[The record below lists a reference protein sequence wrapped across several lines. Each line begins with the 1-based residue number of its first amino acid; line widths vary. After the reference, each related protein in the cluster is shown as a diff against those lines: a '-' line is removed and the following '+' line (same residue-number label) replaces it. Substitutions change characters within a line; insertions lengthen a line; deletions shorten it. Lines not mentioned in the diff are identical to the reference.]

1 LDAILRSLFDGPS
14 IIERG
19 APVKRRDF
27 IAGLAASPSLAA
39 AAREQGQAQ
48 SQTPARPPAPLTV
61 TLLGTG
67 TPAPSLDR
75 QSSGYLI
82 AAGRD
87 LIVWD
92 HGPGAHQRLIESG
105 HRPID
110 VTHAFF
116 THLHYDH
123 CMDYGRLV
131 LQRWDQGAGRIG
143 ELKVYGPPPLARMT
157 EQLFGADG
165 VYGPDIRARV
175 EHRSSLDVYE
185 ARGGTLPRARPAPR
199 VTEIHAGS
207 VVEGDGWKLTAG
219 HAQHV
224 QPYLEC
230 LAFRLDT
237 AEGSVCYTGD
247 SGPSDT
253 IVELAKGCDLLIH
266 MNHYFSGTEPSPAYR
281 AACGNHRDNATIAKR
296 AGVKTLVLTHLLAQ
310 IDRPAIREQIVHEIR
325 QVFDGA
331 VIWGEDLMRLTVR
344 PTGIESIET
353 RASVTNPSRD

>member
-1 LDAILRSLFDGPS
+1 MT
-14 IIERG
+14 
-19 APVKRRDF
+19 VKRRDF
-27 IAGLAASPSLAA
+27 VSALAASAAALPAAPALAA
-39 AAREQGQAQ
+39 VHDEQAA
-48 SQTPARPPAPLTV
+48 PALKPLTV

-67 TPAPSLDR
+67 TPAPSMAR

-82 AAGRD
+82 EIGRD

-92 HGPGAHQRLIESG
+92 HGPGAHHRLIESG
-105 HRPID
+105 HRTID

-131 LQRWDQGAGRIG
+131 LQRWDQGAGTIPD
-143 ELKVYGPPPLARMT
+143 LKVYGPPPIARMT

-165 VYGPDIRARV
+165 IYGPDIRARC

-185 ARGGTLPRARPAPR
+185 ARGGKVPRKRPAPV

-207 VVEGDGWKLTAG
+207 VVEGDGWKITAG

-237 AEGSVCYTGD
+237 KEGSICYTGD
-247 SGPSDT
+247 SGSHDA

-266 MNHYFSGTEPSPAYR
+266 MNHHFSGTEPTPAYR
-281 AACGNHRDNATIAKR
+281 AAVGSHRDNAVTASK
-296 AGVKTLVLTHLLAQ
+296 AGVKTLVLTHLLSQ
-310 IDRPAIREQIVHEIR
+310 IDQPGVREQIVHEIQ
-325 QVFDGA
+325 QVFKGK
-331 VIWGEDLMRLTVR
+331 VIWGEDLMRLTPAGSQLANIEPR
-344 PTGIESIET
+344 TG
-353 RASVTNPSRD
+353 P